1 MLFSVFTIYR
11 EIYPGHRAEFFSA
24 IPGSES
30 DGVVRFENQVAIL
43 KEWIFFD
50 LALTVCFCVD

>member
-1 MLFSVFTIYR
+1 MIYR